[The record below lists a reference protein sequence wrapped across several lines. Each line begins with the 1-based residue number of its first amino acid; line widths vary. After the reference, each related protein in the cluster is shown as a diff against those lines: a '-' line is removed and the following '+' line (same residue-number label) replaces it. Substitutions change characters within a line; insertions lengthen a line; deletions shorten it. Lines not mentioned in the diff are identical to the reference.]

1 MAIYGPPRL
10 GLNIGLFPS
19 PATTERVGAE
29 LPRRWNATGEP
40 IGVGGRVVQYARL
53 QRTPAPSNNR
63 ERPSF
68 CAEPIRPHAF
78 LTATTAD
85 TATTAWILGLRVRS
99 LSAVGQKVRT
109 NSSTNR
115 VFRTFPGISDAGPC
129 MPVPVAGLSQN
140 QNGWKLPR
148 PHSFT
153 APLQG
158 AHWQPQTK
166 THPCGQL
173 AHRPA
178 PPAAS
183 RRRW

>member
-1 MAIYGPPRL
+1 MFPGFIFVGRFCTSFEYSCFLDLVMAIYGPPRL

-85 TATTAWILGLRVRS
+85 TATTAWILGFRVRS
-99 LSAVGQKVRT
+99 LYAVTLRVRT
-109 NSSTNR
+109 NS
-115 VFRTFPGISDAGPC
+115 V
-129 MPVPVAGLSQN
+129 
-140 QNGWKLPR
+140 
-148 PHSFT
+148 H
-153 APLQG
+153 QG
-158 AHWQPQTK
+158 AQKSNGGKPTQVNCRCS
-166 THPCGQL
+166 PFRSLFQMVCC
-173 AHRPA
+173 
-178 PPAAS
+178 
-183 RRRW
+183 